1 MAGGQTW
8 HGIRIPVG
16 SIRVGCLA
24 GEVRCAD
31 CQQSNRNGSAFCG
44 RCGVRARRRRL
55 GNETVTT
62 AKAVENL
69 RSSLSD
75 LLDRISRCD
84 IELADR
90 QLVEE
95 TTRRAAAEAA
105 KERPNRIV
113 LTGGLH
119 TVGESVAGV
128 ASLATA
134 VMASKDAVRAVFS

>member
-1 MAGGQTW
+1 MA
-8 HGIRIPVG
+8 
-16 SIRVGCLA
+16 A
-24 GEVRCAD
+24 E
-31 CQQSNRNGSAFCG
+31 
-44 RCGVRARRRRL
+44 
-55 GNETVTT
+55 
-62 AKAVENL
+62 AVEEL

-84 IELADR
+84 IDLAER

-113 LTGGLH
+113 LTGVLYA
-119 TVGESVAGV
+119 VGESVAGV

-134 VMASKDAVRAVFS
+134 VTASKDAVKAVFS